1 MLDCDRRLMIV
12 PLYVRVARKRAGEK
26 LVSTQP
32 NGQYR
37 EHPDYADSE
46 IHRSIRKSSS
56 FCIFFFHFARHG
68 AAIQLR
74 ASDVDETRSLFPSG
88 VFYP

>member
-32 NGQYR
+32 NVQYR

-46 IHRSIRKSSS
+46 IHRSIRKS
-56 FCIFFFHFARHG
+56 
-68 AAIQLR
+68 
-74 ASDVDETRSLFPSG
+74 FPSA
-88 VFYP
+88 FSFSLCPSRRSHSAASL